1 MTPLDT
7 PRGYLPQR
15 CPKIGHLRSDSSTRR
30 VNEGPYRHLTADRHR
45 QVIGSKSPESETST
59 MAQMGSRIGV
69 PNGYLGRIRDPQ
81 NDPF

>member
-1 MTPLDT
+1 MAPLDT

-45 QVIGSKSPESETST
+45 QVIGSKSPESETSI
-59 MAQMGSRIGV
+59 MAQMGV
-69 PNGYLGRIRDPQ
+69 PNRGPKWVPRPDPR
-81 NDPF
+81 PPK